1 MGGGQDPCS
10 VSRGLGSAWGG
21 GAFCP
26 DRVGLGGQC
35 QLFAHSIL

>member
-21 GAFCP
+21 GFCP
-26 DRVGLGGQC
+26 DRVGLGGQW